1 MIGRK
6 ASNLAFMMFG
16 IMEEIN
22 NRRKCSEEENVLYF
36 IKIYTQRY

>member
-6 ASNLAFMMFG
+6 ASYLAFMMFG

-22 NRRKCSEEENVLYF
+22 NRTFSEEENVFYF
-36 IKIYTQRY
+36 IKIYTQRN